1 MKIVKMFKTA
11 LQQALSMF
19 VVIGRLLC
27 SIDLHWWKKT
37 GKYGG
42 MLVNGKYP
50 DRYTCKRCGKT
61 KNVAWV

>member
-1 MKIVKMFKTA
+1 MKKVRLPKWLYTIF
-11 LQQALSMF
+11 S
-19 VVIGRLLC
+19 VIGRFLC

-37 GKYGG
+37 GKYNG